1 MDISALQAQLQ
12 NPKIFKDAPFQSDI
26 DLTKRA
32 AADSAKNS
40 APKPLLPLKPLPL
53 KFDEK
58 DEKGKTSEPDTTL
71 KEPGSAGLSIPP
83 PVIMVSNEDTQSNY
97 GDTEAANDLH
107 GSKESF
113 QQHPNSNAQKPTTL
127 AFKESQDA
135 DEPTSVPTLESAQ
148 SEPSEEESEGQK
160 MARLTLFLCLTFVLN
175 MAPLLITLGLLSRMN
190 THAYTNIST
199 CTLAISVI
207 QTIVYPHLIACSD
220 DVVHRAVQKL
230 KTRCRSLC
238 RRSSG
243 PESHCH
249 VEESSSTSQV

>member
-1 MDISALQAQLQ
+1 M
-12 NPKIFKDAPFQSDI
+12 
-26 DLTKRA
+26 
-32 AADSAKNS
+32 
-40 APKPLLPLKPLPL
+40 
-53 KFDEK
+53 
-58 DEKGKTSEPDTTL
+58 

-83 PVIMVSNEDTQSNY
+83 PVIMVSNEDAQSNY
-97 GDTEAANDLH
+97 GDTEVPNDPH

-113 QQHPNSNAQKPTTL
+113 QHQTHLNSNSNAQKPTTL

-238 RRSSG
+238 SRSSG
-243 PESHCH
+243 SDSHCQ